1 MNQNIR
7 YITEVAILTAM
18 ITVLGAIKIPN
29 VIPGIEF
36 QLSAP
41 LAVAICAVFGFKKYI
56 ISGCLSSLI
65 GLALGTQTILNVM
78 IAMQFRLIVGLILW
92 ICHNHM
98 IGIMVSGP
106 IASALARLSLS
117 LYVGKAAL
125 PMIALAV
132 PGMIFTVIMAPV
144 FVKVFYKI
152 HNQVPQSKG
161 HHISG
166 AERIVTLNQVGS
178 IAQSLAERALHH
190 SKGTADFINIT
201 VDLIPAET
209 ITYIECLKVNEH
221 LANTVA
227 EAHQL
232 AVELLQGADISETAV
247 KHAIFLLEGLDSSMR
262 GAMLVDAISGERI
275 DSGNRGVRVSHMDSF
290 DSEKLGE
297 NEHMREALVLA
308 SKVQSAEGIVG
319 ELCWSDDP
327 DYTVGY
333 VACNDIYHRIPS
345 MKEFGS
351 NLGGRVFF
359 VKPNTDVDCVIK
371 YLEKAPVL
379 VQR

>member
-1 MNQNIR
+1 MDELYSVRMRAAQ
-7 YITEVAILTAM
+7 
-18 ITVLGAIKIPN
+18 G
-29 VIPGIEF
+29 
-36 QLSAP
+36 
-41 LAVAICAVFGFKKYI
+41 
-56 ISGCLSSLI
+56 
-65 GLALGTQTILNVM
+65 
-78 IAMQFRLIVGLILW
+78 
-92 ICHNHM
+92 
-98 IGIMVSGP
+98 GP
-106 IASALARLSLS
+106 HEN
-117 LYVGKAAL
+117 G
-125 PMIALAV
+125 
-132 PGMIFTVIMAPV
+132 
-144 FVKVFYKI
+144 
-152 HNQVPQSKG
+152 G

-166 AERIVTLNQVGS
+166 AERIVTLNQVGA

-201 VDLIPAET
+201 VDLIPSET

-221 LANTVA
+221 FANTVA

-247 KHAIFLLEGLDSSMR
+247 KHAIYLLEGLDSSMR

-290 DSEKLGE
+290 DSEKLGD

-359 VKPNTDVDCVIK
+359 VKTNTDVDCVIK

-379 VQR
+379 VQQ